1 MFEGQ
6 RAAGGLLPPETEL
19 MTVQPGVI
27 GPGSFLI
34 QSWVVR
40 GLPKSLLLETQIFGH
55 WRLVVNLNARE
66 IEDQLAEAGW
76 HCCAMAPAIEAS
88 AFGCDDDVVNR
99 VLNRLV
105 ELTSGDS
112 NAIEITGIST
122 MQFLGLDYVSVSA
135 LARHVEKEPVSR
147 ASLCLARASR
157 NDFPTR
163 YKREQ

>member
-1 MFEGQ
+1 MFEDQ
-6 RAAGGLLPPETEL
+6 PAMERLLPPETEL

-34 QSWVVR
+34 QSWVVC
-40 GLPKSLLLETQIFGH
+40 GLPKSVLLETQIFGH
-55 WRLVVNLNARE
+55 WQLVVTSSARE

-99 VLNRLV
+99 ALNRLV
-105 ELTSGDS
+105 QVTNGDS

-122 MQFLGLDYVSVSA
+122 MHSSWGWTMSRCPLWQDTSRKNPFPAHRSA
-135 LARHVEKEPVSR
+135 WPEL
-147 ASLCLARASR
+147 
-157 NDFPTR
+157 
-163 YKREQ
+163 